1 MADATVTFAAKD
13 LNLGSTI
20 DKLKKELGS
29 TQAAAKDA
37 SKGFDMSFGKIGLA
51 AGVAGVAVKAGMK
64 AVEAATAAASAV
76 VAGFGQAIDLGG
88 QLTDLSARTGESA
101 GSLLVLQRA
110 FENTGVGAEK
120 VGPSL
125 NKLQKFMAEAAA
137 GGAEQSATLN
147 ALGLSMS
154 DLAGKTPSEQ
164 MQVLAKKIA
173 GISDP
178 AERARASMEV
188 FGKSGGELLP
198 LLNNFSGELDGARGQ
213 LGSLPDVMDRSAR
226 TFDDFGDG
234 IGALSSKAMEFA
246 AGFLESALPALNT
259 FTAALSGID
268 AAGWGQKALEMTR
281 RVADTLLGAFKDPLG
296 AIEAWTLSAES
307 FVKSLGNGLV
317 NSALTF
323 TDFLMKSFETN
334 LPSAIKAYLTQG
346 FIDSSLT
353 FSRYLIQALM
363 TFSDGLSTI
372 PGFENAAG
380 KMFEVLDSANERIIS
395 QQLDNLGKSKAAAA
409 AVVEEFGKAK
419 DKTTLF
425 KEDFFGAEEA
435 SERMNEKFKELE
447 VSGKKVREDFME
459 ANVSTEEVKK
469 NTSSAVSD
477 ADAIAGSFNKAEGS
491 TKKIKEELS
500 TSAKLMKDI
509 TDAQAKDSV
518 DKGGRL
524 EKQAQNQI
532 QKGNF
537 KGAQK
542 TAEKIA
548 QNEVEASIRGTGKNM
563 DRRNMADIGKD
574 FGLRQQLGETG
585 REFQQRIKDAK
596 EGNSVADKFGNSKKV
611 DKPNQ
616 DGSKTGDSGSG
627 GGEKDKPKTL
637 EGMVKDILDCLAKKI
652 EPKLPVA
659 ALTA

>member
-1 MADATVTFAAKD
+1 
-13 LNLGSTI
+13 
-20 DKLKKELGS
+20 
-29 TQAAAKDA
+29 
-37 SKGFDMSFGKIGLA
+37 
-51 AGVAGVAVKAGMK
+51 
-64 AVEAATAAASAV
+64 
-76 VAGFGQAIDLGG
+76 
-88 QLTDLSARTGESA
+88 
-101 GSLLVLQRA
+101 
-110 FENTGVGAEK
+110 
-120 VGPSL
+120 
-125 NKLQKFMAEAAA
+125 
-137 GGAEQSATLN
+137 
-147 ALGLSMS
+147 
-154 DLAGKTPSEQ
+154 
-164 MQVLAKKIA
+164 
-173 GISDP
+173 
-178 AERARASMEV
+178 MEV

-213 LGSLPDVMDRSAR
+213 LGSMPEVMDRSAR
-226 TFDDFGDG
+226 AMDDLGDSLDA
-234 IGALSSKAMEFA
+234 IGKKTTEFA
-246 AGFLESALPALNT
+246 AGFLEDALPALNT
-259 FTAALSGID
+259 FTAALSGVD
-268 AAGWGQKALEMTR
+268 ATGWGQKAMEM
-281 RVADTLLGAFKDPLG
+281 VMSVSDLLLGAFKNPLG
-296 AIEAWTLSAES
+296 VIDAWYLSAVR
-307 FVKSLGNGLV
+307 FYKDLGNGLV

-372 PGFENAAG
+372 PGFENAAN

-447 VSGKKVREDFME
+447 GSGKKVREDFME

-469 NTSSAVSD
+469 NTSSAVAD

-491 TKKIKEELS
+491 TAKIKETLS
-500 TSAKLMKDI
+500 TSAKLLKDI

-524 EKQAQNQI
+524 QKQAQNQI
-532 QKGNF
+532 QQGNF
-537 KGAQK
+537 EGARK
-542 TAEKIA
+542 TADKLA
-548 QNEVEASIRGTGKNM
+548 QNEIEQSIRGTGKNR
-563 DRRNMADIGKD
+563 DRRSMADIGKD
-574 FGLRQQLGETG
+574 FGLRQQLGEKG
-585 REFQQRIKDAK
+585 SDFANRIKDAK
-596 EGNSVADKFGNSKKV
+596 EGNTVADKFGNSKKV